1 MLEKIKSL
9 RFPLPEEIDKLKK
22 SGFFDEADQLIDR
35 KLEDP
40 AVPSFM
46 KDRLIT
52 EKEILNRLPA
62 NYPYTEEEA
71 LALIQREIP
80 DFTMDEL
87 REWEGKGA
95 ADWIMVDGR
104 KHLQDRFFSSMTI
117 SPKRPCWTSSLPWMI

>member
-87 REWEGKGA
+87 REWEAGGA
-95 ADWIMVDGR
+95 ADWFMVNGR
-104 KHLQDRFFSSMTI
+104 KHLQNRFLSM
-117 SPKRPCWTSSLPWMI
+117 